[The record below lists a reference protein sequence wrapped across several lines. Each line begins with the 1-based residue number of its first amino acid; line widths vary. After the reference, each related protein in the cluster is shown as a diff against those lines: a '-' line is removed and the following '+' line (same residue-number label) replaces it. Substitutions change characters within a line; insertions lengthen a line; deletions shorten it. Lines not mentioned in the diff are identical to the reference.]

1 MLYFSGTMINYKKSD
16 KIRRAIENVQGNN
29 AAFQKPV

>member
-16 KIRRAIENVQGNN
+16 KIWHAKENVQSNN